1 MHPPHDSHM
10 EAIYRILRYLKSTLG
25 KEILFQNIRNI
36 ELEVYSDDDWVG
48 SIVDKRSTIGYCTFM
63 GGNLVTWRNKK
74 QSIVAKFSVEVE
86 FRVMVQEIHELL

>member
-1 MHPPHDSHM
+1 M
-10 EAIYRILRYLKSTLG
+10 
-25 KEILFQNIRNI
+25 EILFQNIRNI

-74 QSIVAKFSVEVE
+74 QQIVAKFSVEVE

>member
-1 MHPPHDSHM
+1 M
-10 EAIYRILRYLKSTLG
+10 
-25 KEILFQNIRNI
+25 EILFQNIRNI
-36 ELEVYSDDDWVG
+36 YLEVYSDDDWVG

-74 QSIVAKFSVEVE
+74 QQIVAKFSVEVE

>member
-1 MHPPHDSHM
+1 M
-10 EAIYRILRYLKSTLG
+10 
-25 KEILFQNIRNI
+25 EILFQNIRNI

-74 QSIVAKFSVEVE
+74 QPIVAKFSVEVE

>member
-1 MHPPHDSHM
+1 M
-10 EAIYRILRYLKSTLG
+10 
-25 KEILFQNIRNI
+25 EILFQNIRNI
-36 ELEVYSDDDWVG
+36 YLEVYSDDDWVG

-74 QSIVAKFSVEVE
+74 QPIVAKFSVEVE